1 MADNARQDAARRVAE
16 LSAEIRRH
24 DRLYYTQDRPEISD
38 AAYDALLAELQDL
51 EARYPDLLRPD
62 SPTQRV
68 GAAPRTSFAPVTHH
82 RPMLSLESKADPA
95 LAQDFLRRLEQAGA
109 AGALLLAQPKIDGLS
124 VELVYESGLFKLGS
138 TRGDGVAGEDIT
150 PNLRTV
156 ADIPAHLDA
165 APALVVVR
173 GEVYMDRAGFDELN
187 RGLVERGQEPF
198 ANPRNAAAGSLRQ
211 LDPHVTAG
219 RPLKF
224 FPFELVNAADL
235 GLASDSESLTRLG
248 RWGFPVGADHL
259 HQGRDLAWMAAVHA
273 DYLARRD
280 ELPFEIDGLVV
291 KVDDLALR
299 ETLGARSRTPRWAIA
314 WKFPPRQE
322 ITTVRGIA
330 VQVGRTG
337 KLTPVALLDP
347 VDVGGVTVSRATL
360 HNFEQL
366 ARLDVRV
373 GDRVRVER
381 AGDVIPKVVEVERPG
396 QPRRELLAAPAS
408 CPVCATAIVQ
418 EGANHRCQ
426 NRLGCPAQVKGALE
440 HYASRAAM
448 DIEGLG
454 EKRIDQL
461 RQAGLLDDLPS
472 LYGLAEHQAE
482 LETLEG
488 WGELSAAN
496 LLRNIAASRGKPL
509 ARFVYALG
517 IPNVGEATAR
527 DLANHFG
534 TFEAIL
540 NASPAELATVDG
552 VGPVVAQSIRE
563 FFDRPETL
571 ATAQRLAELT
581 APEPA
586 PASARPRQG
595 PLQGLSV
602 VLTGALKSLSR
613 PEAEELVRIAGG
625 KASSSVSKKTGLVV
639 AGADPGAKADKAR
652 ALGVEIIDEAEFLR
666 RVAGAGGEAASLADP
681 PKGQGS
687 LF

>member
-1 MADNARQDAARRVAE
+1 MSDPARDSAARRVAE
-16 LSAEIRRH
+16 LSAVIRRH
-24 DRLYYTQDRPEISD
+24 NRLYYSEDRPEISD

-51 EARYPDLLRPD
+51 EARYPGLRLPD
-62 SPTQRV
+62 SPSQRV
-68 GAAPRTSFAPVTHH
+68 GAPVQTSFAPVTHY

-95 LAQDFLRRLEQAGA
+95 LAEDFLRRLDQAGA

-124 VELVYESGLFKLGS
+124 VELVYESGLLKLGS
-138 TRGDGVAGEDIT
+138 TRGDGATGEDIT

-156 ADIPAHLDA
+156 GDIPAHLNA

-173 GEVYMDRAGFDELN
+173 GEVYMDRAGFEALN
-187 RGLVERGQEPF
+187 RGLVELGQEPF

-211 LDPHVTAG
+211 LDPRVTAG
-219 RPLKF
+219 RPLRF
-224 FPFELVNAADL
+224 FPFELVNAVELDL
-235 GLASDSESLTRLG
+235 TSDHESLQRLG
-248 RWGFPVGADHL
+248 QWGFPVGADHL
-259 HQGRDLAWMAAVHA
+259 HQGRDLEWMTALHA
-273 DYLARRD
+273 GYLARRD
-280 ELPFEIDGLVV
+280 DLPFEIDGMVV
-291 KVDDLALR
+291 KVDDLGLR
-299 ETLGARSRTPRWAIA
+299 ESLGARSRTPRWAIA

-322 ITTVRGIA
+322 ITTVRDIA

-366 ARLDVRV
+366 ARLDVRI

-381 AGDVIPKVVEVERPG
+381 AGDVIPKVVEVARPG
-396 QPRRELLAAPAS
+396 QPRRDLLLPPAS
-408 CPVCATAIVQ
+408 CPVCAAAVAQ

-426 NRLGCPAQVKGALE
+426 NTLGCPAQIKGALE
-440 HYASRAAM
+440 HYASRTAL

-461 RQAGLLDDLPS
+461 REKGLLGDLPS
-472 LYGLAEHQAE
+472 LYRLEDHRAE

-509 ARFVYALG
+509 ARFVFALG

-534 TFEAIL
+534 TFDGIL
-540 NASPAELATVDG
+540 NASAAELATVAG
-552 VGPVVAQSIRE
+552 VGPVVAQSIRA

-571 ATAQRLAELT
+571 ATAQELAALV
-581 APEPA
+581 APEPV
-586 PASARPRQG
+586 PESERLRQG

-602 VLTGALKSLSR
+602 VLTGALTGLSR
-613 PEAEELVRIAGG
+613 PEAEELVRAAGG
-625 KASSSVSKKTGLVV
+625 KATSSVSKKTGLVV
-639 AGADPGAKADKAR
+639 AGAEPGSKVDKAR

-666 RVAGAGGEAASLADP
+666 RVAGGGASAGDS